1 LRLALTMV
9 LTSPHFLFRVEAGFS
24 PDGKPRPLDGF
35 ELASRLSYFL
45 WSTMPDDALFADA
58 ASGRLATPEGIL
70 AAAERAL
77 ADPRSSQLVS
87 NFAGQWLY
95 TRNLPTHDIDQQL
108 VADYPTLADS
118 MRRETELFFHDF
130 LHGPQS
136 LGELLTADFSYVDD
150 VLAKHYGLSLSP
162 GPFTSRTTL
171 DRSERR
177 GLLTQAAILTVTSH
191 LEQTSP
197 VKRGK
202 WVLYNLL
209 CTDVQL
215 PANFTP
221 PPLKPRPSGGTLRTQ
236 LEEHATV
243 EPCKTCHLMMD
254 PIGFAL
260 ENYDA
265 VGRYRT
271 VDENAVAI
279 DSSGT
284 WTDGASFSGAVDMQ
298 KVIANDP
305 RFSPCVVKNLYSYA
319 LGRSWTEAD
328 EPYLEQIRSAAMA
341 KGFSMKEVIAAIVTS
356 EPFRMQY
363 PQQLAEAQP

>member
-1 LRLALTMV
+1 M
-9 LTSPHFLFRVEAGFS
+9 
-24 PDGKPRPLDGF
+24 
-35 ELASRLSYFL
+35 
-45 WSTMPDDALFADA
+45 
-58 ASGRLATPEGIL
+58 
-70 AAAERAL
+70 
-77 ADPRSSQLVS
+77 
-87 NFAGQWLY
+87 
-95 TRNLPTHDIDQQL
+95 
-108 VADYPTLADS
+108 
-118 MRRETELFFHDF
+118 
-130 LHGPQS
+130 
-136 LGELLTADFSYVDD
+136 
-150 VLAKHYGLSLSP
+150 
-162 GPFTSRTTL
+162 L
-171 DRSERR
+171 DRPERR

-191 LEQTSP
+191 LQQTSP

-243 EPCKTCHLMMD
+243 EPCKSCHLAMD

-271 VDENAVAI
+271 ADENGVAI
-279 DSSGT
+279 DSSAN
-284 WTDGASFSGAVDMQ
+284 WTDGTSFSGAVEMQ
-298 KVIANDP
+298 KVIASDP

-319 LGRSWTEAD
+319 LGRSWTDAD
-328 EPYLEQIRSAAMA
+328 EPYLEQIQSLATAQ
-341 KGFSMKEVIAAIVTS
+341 GFSMREVIAAIVTS

-363 PQQLAEAQP
+363 PQGLAEVQP